1 MKRYQIVVDT
11 LRFGLLL
18 VAPFC
23 VIGGVARADEQ
34 SPSGYPQQ
42 SYSQSAASK
51 IQVIGSVQ
59 KMSLDAEHADVLSV
73 LKAVLKQGQK
83 MFAPDATVTGQVT
96 LSLSDLPLET
106 VLKEICEQNFLRYQ
120 IQNGIYRF
128 SRDEEAV
135 KASFTKLKSLNAEL
149 RLQLRTMG
157 LEFPE
162 DSILD
167 LPSSSGR
174 NLRAADASEPGIP
187 TQAFDRK
194 SADSL
199 KAKDASKSALNL
211 DPGFKARGGASPT
224 QQDKVRIARKE
235 LLGNNAEAF
244 TLDNGLSNEKEL
256 FGAEMNPRVN
266 GLPYA
271 DFIQRNRFVSFDI
284 PREKPLAVSSVL
296 QQLGQQANV
305 SVYVDQS
312 IPNSLKFRL
321 WGHLSPRQLPDAL
334 NAIAPAARLQWR
346 WSGNASIYVV
356 PAPDFQIAFGDN
368 LAPKNTIQGS
378 YLILPPN
385 SNRAIQYPNS
395 NSNGNKNTN
404 GTRKP

>member
-1 MKRYQIVVDT
+1 MKRLQIVVDT
-11 LRFGLLL
+11 IRFGLLL
-18 VAPFC
+18 VAPLC
-23 VIGGVARADEQ
+23 VVGELARADEQ

-42 SYSQSAASK
+42 SYSQNAASK

-106 VLKEICEQNFLRYQ
+106 LLKEICEQNFLRYQ

-135 KASFTKLKSLNAEL
+135 KASFTKLKSLNSEL

-162 DSILD
+162 DAILD
-167 LPSSSGR
+167 IPTSRGR
-174 NLRAADASEPGIP
+174 NSKAADALEPDSP
-187 TQAFDRK
+187 TRAYDKK
-194 SADSL
+194 SAPSL
-199 KAKDASKSALNL
+199 KAKDGSKAALNL
-211 DPGFKARGGASPT
+211 DPDFRARGGASQT
-224 QQDKVRIARKE
+224 QQDKVRSARKE

-244 TLDNGLSNEKEL
+244 TLDNGLYNEKDL
-256 FGAEMNPRVN
+256 SGAEMNQPVN
-266 GLPYA
+266 GLPYT

-284 PREKPLAVSSVL
+284 PREKPLAVSAVL

-368 LAPKNTIQGS
+368 LAPRNTIQGS

-385 SNRAIQYPNS
+385 SNRALSIPNL
-395 NSNGNKNTN
+395 NSNKNTN

>member
-1 MKRYQIVVDT
+1 MKRFQKVVDT

-18 VAPFC
+18 YAPVC
-23 VIGGVARADEQ
+23 LIGGLARADEQ
-34 SPSGYPQQ
+34 SPSSYPQQ
-42 SYSQSAASK
+42 GYSQNAASK

-106 VLKEICEQNFLRYQ
+106 LLKEICEQNFLRYQ

-128 SRDEEAV
+128 SRDEEAI
-135 KASFTKLKSLNAEL
+135 KASFTKLKSLNAQL

-167 LPSSSGR
+167 TSTSTGR
-174 NLRAADASEPGIP
+174 NSRTADSLETDSSTRAFVKKSE
-187 TQAFDRK
+187 A
-194 SADSL
+194 SL
-199 KAKDASKSALNL
+199 KAKDPSKAALNS
-211 DPGFKARGGASPT
+211 DIDFRARGGASQT
-224 QQDKVRIARKE
+224 QQDKVRNARKE
-235 LLGNNAEAF
+235 LLGNNSEAF

-256 FGAEMNPRVN
+256 PGAEMNQPVN
-266 GLPYA
+266 GLPYT

>member
-1 MKRYQIVVDT
+1 MKRFQIVVDT

-18 VAPFC
+18 AAPVC
-23 VIGGVARADEQ
+23 VIGGMARADEQ
-34 SPSGYPQQ
+34 SPSSYPQQ
-42 SYSQSAASK
+42 GYSQNAASK

-106 VLKEICEQNFLRYQ
+106 LLKEICEQNFLRYQ

-162 DSILD
+162 DTILD
-167 LPSSSGR
+167 VPPSPGRIARTADALEPDSVAR
-174 NLRAADASEPGIP
+174 NLDK
-187 TQAFDRK
+187 K
-194 SADSL
+194 SYASL
-199 KAKDASKSALNL
+199 KAKDGSKATLNS
-211 DPGFKARGGASPT
+211 DPGFRARGGAEPT
-224 QQDKVRIARKE
+224 QQDKVRSARRD
-235 LLGNNAEAF
+235 LLGNYAEAF
-244 TLDNGLSNEKEL
+244 TLDNGVSNEKEL
-256 FGAEMNPRVN
+256 FGAEMNQPVN

-385 SNRAIQYPNS
+385 SNRTLSIPNS
-395 NSNGNKNTN
+395 NSNGNRNTN